1 MSTFDS
7 LVTDLTRDAQRAQP
21 KDALQFCANWFQ
33 QRLEEQ
39 RVQARDL
46 LAQRSDSLS
55 DLHTDSPLGP
65 PKLPSIQPR
74 PSMSF
79 KRPSFRE
86 SVAQSPFGTLN
97 VPGNALLSGDRTPPS
112 MRYNQSE
119 LPPTSP
125 LTTVNPFASFDSS
138 TTPTTAY
145 SNNSGFNDNSGFDD
159 NGYLMAPNSS
169 IFARRTSV
177 SAESIAVDSGVDE
190 VLPVYPK
197 TPEQLRRIKV
207 AIRNNFIF
215 RDLDEEQTKGVLDA
229 MQERQA
235 VLNEVVIRQGDVG
248 EYFYVVEEGQ
258 MNCYIRPE
266 PLPPNWLAQPNV
278 LTNTE
283 DKFTQPKY
291 HSELGRLV
299 LECKAGGS
307 FGELALMYGHPRAA
321 SVLAVEP
328 STLWALDRIT
338 FRTIILKA
346 AHRRRTMYEQ
356 FLATVPLLSSL
367 DAAERS
373 KVADALSSKTYN
385 DGEPVVKEGD
395 IGDTFF
401 FIEEGEAIATKRQ
414 ELDDGEVEELKVGHL
429 KKGDYFGGM
438 IIDYLVRM
446 CPSPSLQ
453 SCRCSEL
460 PLVPLR
466 SALSVVPTRLSS
478 NSRWRLWTRG
488 HLPDCLDLCAN
499 SWKRKRAKT
508 MAD

>member
-1 MSTFDS
+1 MSTFES
-7 LVTDLTRDAQRAQP
+7 LVSDLTRDAQRAQP

-39 RVQARDL
+39 RAQARDL
-46 LAQRSDSLS
+46 LAQRSDSIS
-55 DLHTDSPLGP
+55 TPSELHTDSPLIA
-65 PKLPSIQPR
+65 PKAPSLQPR

-79 KRPSFRE
+79 KRPSYRE
-86 SVAQSPFGTLN
+86 SIAASPFGTLN
-97 VPGNALLSGDRTPPS
+97 VPGNALLTGDRTPPS
-112 MRYNQSE
+112 MRYHQSE

-125 LTTVNPFASFDSS
+125 LTTVNPFASFDNS

-145 SNNSGFNDNSGFDD
+145 HDNGFNNNGGFDND
-159 NGYLMAPNSS
+159 GYLMAPTSS

-177 SAESIAVDSGVDE
+177 SAESITVDSGVDE
-190 VLPVYPK
+190 VLPVFPK

-229 MQERQA
+229 MQERKA
-235 VLNEVVIRQGDVG
+235 IMNEVVIRQGDVG

-266 PLPPNWLAQPNV
+266 PLPPNWLSQPNV

-291 HSELGRLV
+291 HPELGRLV

-356 FLATVPLLSSL
+356 FLGTVPLLSSL

-373 KVADALSSKTYN
+373 KVADALSSQSYK
-385 DGEPVVKEGD
+385 DGEAVVKQGD

-401 FIEEGEAIATKRQ
+401 FIEEGEAVATKRQ
-414 ELDDGEVEELKVGHL
+414 TLDNGQIEDLQVGHL
-429 KKGDYFGGM
+429 KKGDYFGELSLLRAAPRAATVSAVLRA
-438 IIDYLVRM
+438 D
-446 CPSPSLQ
+446 PSQPKLKVAALDASAFTRL
-453 SCRCSEL
+453 L
-460 PLVPLR
+460 GPLR
-466 SALSVVPTRLSS
+466 ELMEKKAGENYGRLTLSS
-478 NSRWRLWTRG
+478 R
-488 HLPDCLDLCAN
+488 
-499 SWKRKRAKT
+499 
-508 MAD
+508 

>member
-1 MSTFDS
+1 
-7 LVTDLTRDAQRAQP
+7 
-21 KDALQFCANWFQ
+21 
-33 QRLEEQ
+33 
-39 RVQARDL
+39 
-46 LAQRSDSLS
+46 
-55 DLHTDSPLGP
+55 
-65 PKLPSIQPR
+65 
-74 PSMSF
+74 
-79 KRPSFRE
+79 
-86 SVAQSPFGTLN
+86 
-97 VPGNALLSGDRTPPS
+97 
-112 MRYNQSE
+112 MRYHQSE

-125 LTTVNPFASFDSS
+125 LTTVNPFASFDNS

-145 SNNSGFNDNSGFDD
+145 HDNGFNNNGGFDND
-159 NGYLMAPNSS
+159 GYLMAPTSS

-190 VLPVYPK
+190 VLPVFPK

-229 MQERQA
+229 MQERKA
-235 VLNEVVIRQGDVG
+235 IMNEVVIRQGDVG

-266 PLPPNWLAQPNV
+266 PLPPNWLSQPNV

-291 HSELGRLV
+291 HPELGRLV

-356 FLATVPLLSSL
+356 FLGTVPLLSSL

-373 KVADALSSKTYN
+373 KVADALSSQSYK
-385 DGEPVVKEGD
+385 DGEAVVKQGD

-401 FIEEGEAIATKRQ
+401 FIEEGEAVATKRQ
-414 ELDDGEVEELKVGHL
+414 TLDNGQIEDLQVGHL

-438 IIDYLVRM
+438 FLSCFVQMYDRRLVLYLELSLLRAAPRAATVSAVLRAD
-446 CPSPSLQ
+446 PSQPKLKVAALDASAFTRL
-453 SCRCSEL
+453 L
-460 PLVPLR
+460 GPLR
-466 SALSVVPTRLSS
+466 ELMEKKAGENYGRLTLSS
-478 NSRWRLWTRG
+478 R
-488 HLPDCLDLCAN
+488 
-499 SWKRKRAKT
+499 
-508 MAD
+508 